1 LFTKFLG
8 LFFNQRDIKNIFF
21 NYNSIGFSTE
31 NIKLYGQK
39 SMQENNDLRNMRL
52 NYEQGQLLESNI
64 ESDPFLQFNKWFD
77 LVLSANVIEPNAM
90 TIATAN
96 KEGIPSARVVLLK
109 GFDKSGF
116 IFFTNYGSR
125 KGKELTDNPFA
136 SALFWWRE
144 FERQVR
150 IEGKIEKVS
159 RAESEKYFNLRPVK
173 SRYGALAS
181 NQSEKVE
188 SREVLE
194 KRFAELE
201 KQFGENPPTP
211 ENWGGFRLI
220 PNRFEFW
227 QGRRDRLHDRICYE
241 KFNNDWKI
249 YRLQP

>member
-1 LFTKFLG
+1 MFTKFLS

-90 TIATAN
+90 TIATAT
-96 KEGIPSARVVLLK
+96 KDGFPSARVVLLK
-109 GFDKSGF
+109 GFDESGF

-159 RAESEKYFNLRPVK
+159 RAESKKYFNLRPVK

-181 NQSEKVE
+181 NQSERVE

-211 ENWGGFRLI
+211 EKWGGYKLI

-241 KFNNDWKI
+241 KDKDNWKI
-249 YRLQP
+249 FRLQP